1 MNTVGIGFI
10 GAGDISNLHA
20 EAINDLDSAEL
31 IGLWNR
37 TQAKANAKAELFGC
51 KTYGSVE
58 ELLADPRIDAVFVLT
73 NMETHC
79 EYTIQAA
86 NSGKHVLVE
95 KPTASN
101 IVEIEKMQM
110 AIQKAGVKCM
120 PVHNYIYEPGIERA
134 KAMIKTG
141 KLGTITQFYMMY
153 NIHHADEIRAKYPGV
168 IRQILTH
175 HSYTMLYLAG
185 LPKTVSCFINT
196 VDGTIAPQE
205 NVAMANILMKNGTLS
220 HLCASFANDDHA
232 GDPWTCIIK
241 VIGTKG
247 STRYSYRDFVINDR
261 KGAHSQTYQNYPE
274 SIKNTATHFINRV
287 VRNGE
292 EPLSSLQDA
301 ITCQI
306 IIEACELSVEKGIH
320 VALDLHDTIEKS

>member
-1 MNTVGIGFI
+1 MKTIGIGFI
-10 GAGDISNLHA
+10 GAGTIANLHA
-20 EAINDLDSAEL
+20 EAISDLAGAKL

-37 TQAKANAKAELFGC
+37 TPEKAKAKAEQFGC
-51 KTYGSVE
+51 KTYVSVK
-58 ELLADPRIDAVFVLT
+58 ELLADASIDAVFVLT
-73 NMETHC
+73 NMQTHC
-79 EYTIQAA
+79 DYTIQAA
-86 NSGKHVLVE
+86 QAGKHVLVE
-95 KPTASN
+95 KPAASN
-101 IVEIEKMQM
+101 STELEQMQR

-120 PVHNYIYEPGIERA
+120 PVHNYVYEPGIERA
-134 KAMIKTG
+134 KSMIEAG
-141 KLGTITQFYMMY
+141 KLGDIVQFYMMY
-153 NIHHADEIRAKYPGV
+153 NIHHADEIRARYPGV

-185 LPKTVSCFINT
+185 EPKTVSCFVNT
-196 VDGTIAPQE
+196 VDKTIAPQE
-205 NVAMANILMKNGTLS
+205 NVAMANIQMKNGTLS

-261 KGAHSQTYQNYPE
+261 NGAHSQTYQNYPE
-274 SIKNTATHFINRV
+274 SIKNTATHFINHV
-287 VRNGE
+287 VRLGE

-301 ITCQI
+301 ITCQN

-320 VALDLHDTIEKS
+320 VTLNK

>member
-1 MNTVGIGFI
+1 MNTIGIGFI
-10 GAGDISNLHA
+10 GAGDIANLHA
-20 EAINDLDSAEL
+20 EAINDLEGAEL
-31 IGLWNR
+31 VGLWNR
-37 TQAKANAKAELFGC
+37 TPEKGEAKAKQFGC
-51 KTYGSVE
+51 QTYDSVGS
-58 ELLADPRIDAVFVLT
+58 LLADPNIHAVFILT

-79 EYTIQAA
+79 GYTVQAA
-86 NSGKHVLVE
+86 ESGKHILVE
-95 KPTASN
+95 KPAASS
-101 IVEIEKMQM
+101 IAELEEMQA

-134 KAMIKTG
+134 KAMIEDG
-141 KLGTITQFYMMY
+141 KLGDITQFYMMY
-153 NIHHADEIRAKYPGV
+153 NIHHADEIRARYPGV

-185 LPKTVSCFINT
+185 EPEKVSCFMNT
-196 VDGTIAPQE
+196 VNDIIAPQE
-205 NVAMANILMKNGTLS
+205 NVAMANVRMKNGTLS

-232 GDPWTCIIK
+232 GDPWSCIIK

-261 KGAHSQTYQNYPE
+261 NGAHSQTYQNYPE
-274 SIKNTATHFINRV
+274 SIKNTATHFINRI

-292 EPLSSLQDA
+292 EPLSSLKDA
-301 ITCQI
+301 VTCQQ

-320 VALDLHDTIEKS
+320 VTLNQ

>member
-1 MNTVGIGFI
+1 MKTIGIGFI
-10 GAGDISNLHA
+10 GAGDIANLHA
-20 EAINDLDSAEL
+20 EAISAMPNAEL
-31 IGLWNR
+31 VGLWNR
-37 TQAKANAKAELFGC
+37 TPQKGKVKAEKFGC
-51 KTYGSVE
+51 KTYDSVK
-58 ELLADPRIDAVFVLT
+58 ELLDDSSIDAVFILT

-79 EYTIQAA
+79 EYTVQAA
-86 NSGKHVLVE
+86 EAGKHVLVE
-95 KPTASN
+95 KPAASSIPELKQMLTA
-101 IVEIEKMQM
+101 V
-110 AIQKAGVKCM
+110 QKAGVKCM

-134 KAMIKTG
+134 KAMIENG
-141 KLGTITQFYMMY
+141 KLGNITQFYMMY
-153 NIHHADEIRAKYPGV
+153 NIHHADEIRARYPGV

-185 LPKTVSCFINT
+185 EPKTVSCLMNT
-196 VDGTIAPQE
+196 VDDTIAPQE
-205 NVAMANILMKNGTLS
+205 NVAMANIQMQNGTLS

-232 GDPWTCIIK
+232 GDPWSCIIK

-261 KGAHSQTYQNYPE
+261 NGAHSQTYQNYPE

-301 ITCQI
+301 ITCQK
-306 IIEACELSVEKGIH
+306 IIEACEHSVQEGIH
-320 VALDLHDTIEKS
+320 VKLHS